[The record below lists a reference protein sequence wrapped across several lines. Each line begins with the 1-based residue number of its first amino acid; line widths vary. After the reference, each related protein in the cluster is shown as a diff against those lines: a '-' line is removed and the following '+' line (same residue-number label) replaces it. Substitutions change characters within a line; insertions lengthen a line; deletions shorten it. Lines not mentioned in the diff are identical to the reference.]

1 MLVLILKMLFFISAG
16 VLWQKLNPSRLPA
29 DLVRKSISTAVLFV
43 LLPCLVL
50 IVIWKATL
58 SIDSIRISISAATA
72 VLSCALFAWIIAR
85 SMHLSRPITGTLI
98 LVAAFP
104 NATYMGLPVLT
115 SLFGEQAQGIALQFD
130 LFACLP
136 LLLTLGI
143 GMAKHY
149 GSPYACL
156 QESGPDLSNT
166 NKTQHDKA
174 FSLFRLPPIWAA
186 ALAVGLNLSATPIPH
201 ILDVILSLVGGLV
214 IPLMLFAIGL
224 SLKWR
229 DINRGA
235 LKLLAPFVVLQIV
248 MMPLLVW
255 PLGFILGLTG
265 KTLAATVI
273 EGAMP
278 VMLLGIVI
286 TDRFNLDRSLYAS
299 AVTITTIGSLI
310 LIPGWYY
317 LLMHI

>member
-1 MLVLILKMLFFISAG
+1 MQELIIKMLLFISAG
-16 VLWQKLNPSRLPA
+16 ILWQKLNFSRFPA
-29 DLVRKSISTAVLFV
+29 NLTRKIISTSVLFV

-50 IVIWKATL
+50 IVIWKASL
-58 SIDSIRISISAATA
+58 SFDSIRISISAMTA
-72 VLSCALFAWIIAR
+72 VLSCTFLAWALTR
-85 SMHLSRPITGTLI
+85 TLHMSRPVAGTLI

-115 SLFGEQAQGIALQFD
+115 SLFGVSAQGIALQFD

-143 GMAKHY
+143 GIARHY
-149 GSPYACL
+149 GSPD
-156 QESGPDLSNT
+156 SSNT
-166 NKTQHDKA
+166 LNQVSLQVPEHDKA

-186 ALAVGLNLSATPIPH
+186 ALAVILNLTHVPVPH
-201 ILDVILSLVGGLV
+201 IIETVLSFIGGLV

-224 SLKWR
+224 SLNWR
-229 DINRGA
+229 TLSWPI
-235 LKLLAPFVVLQIV
+235 LKTLMPFVLLQIIV
-248 MMPLLVW
+248 MPLVVW
-255 PLGFILGLTG
+255 PTAYLLGLSG
-265 KTLAATVI
+265 DTLAAVVI

-299 AVTITTIGSLI
+299 AVTFTTLGSLA
-310 LIPGWYY
+310 LIPAWYY
-317 LLMHI
+317 LLTR

>member
-1 MLVLILKMLFFISAG
+1 MQDIIVKMLFFIAAG
-16 VLWQKLNPSRLPA
+16 LLWQKMNVIRMPP
-29 DLVRKSISTAVLFV
+29 DLTRKIISTAVLFV

-50 IVIWKATL
+50 VVIWKATL
-58 SIDSIRISISAATA
+58 SFDSIRISISAATA
-72 VLSCALFAWIIAR
+72 VISCTLFAWALTRI
-85 SMHLSRPITGTLI
+85 MHLSKPVAGTLI

-115 SLFGEQAQGIALQFD
+115 SLFGESAQGIALQFD

-143 GMAKHY
+143 GIAKHY
-149 GSPYACL
+149 GS
-156 QESGPDLSNT
+156 QLSDDNT
-166 NKTQHDKA
+166 LVNQKA

-186 ALAVGLNLSATPIPH
+186 IVAVVFNLTALPVPALLDSA
-201 ILDVILSLVGGLV
+201 LSLIGGLV

-224 SLKWR
+224 SLNWR
-229 DINRGA
+229 NINRA
-235 LKLLAPFVVLQIV
+235 SLKLLAPFALLQILV
-248 MMPLLVW
+248 MPLIVW
-255 PLGFILGLTG
+255 PLAYTLGLTG
-265 KTLAATVI
+265 QTLAAVVI

-299 AVTITTIGSLI
+299 AVTITTLGSLI

-317 LLMHI
+317 LLQQ